1 MKTLSPLMTQEIK
14 FSKEDEEKIKQL
26 AIEFPDL
33 NLITRKFFND
43 EQLDG
48 RSKQGIAIRAFLA
61 ANKIN
66 YKTSKY
72 QKIGNLTLTDSQKDF
87 IEQEAKNGL
96 ASLKIAELLYP
107 EKEVVQMSIEH
118 RTVMDYLRS
127 IGNGVMP
134 ENETAL
140 GVKYQ
145 VPRSVER
152 VVNKI
157 NAATGENLN
166 KEKLSRHHK
175 NCIDKLAINLGNS
188 RFQKIINCY
197 TSQEDRDIFE
207 EEFIRMTWDKPDL
220 TADEVNLY
228 MNVCK
233 EIINLETT
241 SRHLDKLNKMFEE
254 TQEQNEMSIRLAE
267 IIKAKSSEY
276 HQCEGRVESLIKKL
290 QGDRAGRINARQ
302 KENASVLAIVQMFQ
316 DEEERVNMVKIAEM
330 QRSLVKEE
338 AQKLENMSEWKAR
351 ILGISLNDAV

>member
-1 MKTLSPLMTQEIK
+1 MNLEIK
-14 FSKEDEEKIKQL
+14 FTPEDGEKIKKL
-26 AIEFPDL
+26 AAEFPDL

-43 EQLDG
+43 EELDG

-61 ANKIN
+61 SNKIN

-72 QKIGNLTLTDSQKDF
+72 QKVGSLPLTDEQKDF
-87 IEQEAKNGL
+87 IEAQSKVGTP
-96 ASLKIAELLYP
+96 SLQIAELVYP
-107 EKEVVQMSIEH
+107 DKSVVQLSVEH
-118 RTVMDYLRS
+118 RTVMEYLRS
-127 IGNGVMP
+127 IGNGIMP

-152 VVNKI
+152 VINKI

-166 KEKLSRHHK
+166 KEKISRHHK
-175 NCIDKLAINLGNS
+175 YCIDKLAINLSNS

-197 TSQEDRDIFE
+197 TSQEDRTIFE

-290 QGDRAGRINARQ
+290 QGDRAGRINAKQ
-302 KENASVLAIVQMFQ
+302 KENASVLSIVQMFQ
-316 DEEERVNMVKIAEM
+316 DEEERANMVKIAEM
-330 QRSLVKEE
+330 QRSLVKDE
-338 AQKLENMSEWKAR
+338 AQRLESMSEWKAR
-351 ILGISLNDAV
+351 ILGISLDDAV

>member
-1 MKTLSPLMTQEIK
+1 MNLEIK
-14 FSKEDEEKIKQL
+14 FTPEDGEKIKKL
-26 AIEFPDL
+26 AAEFPDL

-43 EQLDG
+43 EELDG

-72 QKIGNLTLTDSQKDF
+72 QKVGSLPLTDEQKDF
-87 IEQEAKNGL
+87 IEGQSKMGT
-96 ASLKIAELLYP
+96 ASLQIAELVYP
-107 EKEVVQMSIEH
+107 DKSVVQLSLEH
-118 RTVMDYLRS
+118 RTVMEYLRS
-127 IGNGVMP
+127 IGNGLMP

-152 VVNKI
+152 VINKI
-157 NAATGENLN
+157 NAATGEHLN
-166 KEKLSRHHK
+166 KEKISRHHK
-175 NCIDKLAINLGNS
+175 YCIDKLAINLSNS

-197 TSQEDRDIFE
+197 TSQEDRTIFE

-290 QGDRAGRINARQ
+290 QGDRAGRINAKQR
-302 KENASVLAIVQMFQ
+302 ENASVLSMVQMFQ
-316 DEEERVNMVKIAEM
+316 DEEERANMVKIAEM
-330 QRSLVKEE
+330 QRSLVKDE
-338 AQKLENMSEWKAR
+338 AQRLESMVEWKAR
-351 ILGISLNDAV
+351 ILGISLDDAV

>member
-1 MKTLSPLMTQEIK
+1 MNLEIK
-14 FSKEDEEKIKQL
+14 FTPEDGEKIKKL
-26 AIEFPDL
+26 AAEFPDL

-43 EQLDG
+43 EELDG

-72 QKIGNLTLTDSQKDF
+72 QKVGSLPLTDEQKDF
-87 IEQEAKNGL
+87 IEGQSKMGT
-96 ASLKIAELLYP
+96 ASLQIAELVYP
-107 EKEVVQMSIEH
+107 DKSVVQLSLEH
-118 RTVMDYLRS
+118 LTVMEYLRS
-127 IGNGVMP
+127 IVNGLMP

-152 VVNKI
+152 VINKI
-157 NAATGENLN
+157 NAATGEHLN
-166 KEKLSRHHK
+166 KEKISRHHK
-175 NCIDKLAINLGNS
+175 YCIDKLAINLSNS

-197 TSQEDRDIFE
+197 TSQEDRTIFE

-290 QGDRAGRINARQ
+290 QGDRAGRINAKQR
-302 KENASVLAIVQMFQ
+302 ENASVLSIVQMFQ
-316 DEEERVNMVKIAEM
+316 DEEERANMVKIAEM
-330 QRSLVKEE
+330 QRSLVKDE
-338 AQKLENMSEWKAR
+338 AQRLESMVEWKAR
-351 ILGISLNDAV
+351 ILGISLDDAV

>member
-1 MKTLSPLMTQEIK
+1 MNLEIK
-14 FSKEDEEKIKQL
+14 FTPEDGEKIKKL
-26 AIEFPDL
+26 AAEFPDL

-43 EQLDG
+43 EELDG

-72 QKIGNLTLTDSQKDF
+72 QKVGSLPLTDEQKDF
-87 IEQEAKNGL
+87 IEGQSKMGT
-96 ASLKIAELLYP
+96 ASLQIAELVYP
-107 EKEVVQMSIEH
+107 DKSVVQLSLEH
-118 RTVMDYLRS
+118 RTVMEYLRS
-127 IGNGVMP
+127 IGNGLMP

-152 VVNKI
+152 VINKI
-157 NAATGENLN
+157 NAATGEHLN
-166 KEKLSRHHK
+166 KEKISRHHK
-175 NCIDKLAINLGNS
+175 YCIDKLAINLSNS

-197 TSQEDRDIFE
+197 TSQEDRTIFE

-290 QGDRAGRINARQ
+290 QGDRAGRINAKQR
-302 KENASVLAIVQMFQ
+302 ENASVLSIVQMFQ
-316 DEEERVNMVKIAEM
+316 DEEERANMVKIAEM
-330 QRSLVKEE
+330 QRSLVKDE
-338 AQKLENMSEWKAR
+338 AQRLESMVEWKAR
-351 ILGISLNDAV
+351 ILGISLDDAV

>member
-1 MKTLSPLMTQEIK
+1 MNLEIK
-14 FSKEDEEKIKQL
+14 FTPEDGEKIKKL
-26 AIEFPDL
+26 AAEFPDL

-43 EQLDG
+43 DQLDG

-72 QKIGNLTLTDSQKDF
+72 QKVGSLPLTDQQKDF
-87 IEQEAKNGL
+87 IEGQSKMGM
-96 ASLKIAELLYP
+96 ASLQIAELLYTDRQI
-107 EKEVVQMSIEH
+107 VQLSTEH

-127 IGNGVMP
+127 IGDGAMP

-152 VVNKI
+152 VINKI
-157 NAATGENLN
+157 NAATGETLN
-166 KEKLSRHHK
+166 KEKISRHHK
-175 NCIDKLAINLGNS
+175 YCIDKLGINLSNS

-197 TSQEDRDIFE
+197 TSQEDRTIFE

-290 QGDRAGRINARQ
+290 QGDRAGRINAKQ
-302 KENASVLAIVQMFQ
+302 KENASVLSIVQMFQ
-316 DEEERVNMVKIAEM
+316 DEEERANMVKIAEM
-330 QRSLVKEE
+330 QRSLVKDE
-338 AQKLENMSEWKAR
+338 AQRLESMSEWKAR
-351 ILGISLNDAV
+351 ILGISLDDAV

>member
-1 MKTLSPLMTQEIK
+1 MNLEIK
-14 FSKEDEEKIKQL
+14 FTPEDGEKIKKL
-26 AIEFPDL
+26 AAEFPDL

-43 EQLDG
+43 EELDG

-72 QKIGNLTLTDSQKDF
+72 QKVGSLPLTDEQKDF
-87 IEQEAKNGL
+87 IEGQAKMGVP
-96 ASLKIAELLYP
+96 SLQIAEMVYSD
-107 EKEVVQMSIEH
+107 KQVVQLSTEH
-118 RTVMDYLRS
+118 RTVMEYLRS
-127 IGNGVMP
+127 IGDGAMP

-152 VVNKI
+152 VINKI
-157 NAATGENLN
+157 NAATGEHLN
-166 KEKLSRHHK
+166 KEKISRHHK
-175 NCIDKLAINLGNS
+175 YCIDKLAINLSNS

-197 TSQEDRDIFE
+197 TSQEDRTIFE

-290 QGDRAGRINARQ
+290 QGDRAGRINAKQR
-302 KENASVLAIVQMFQ
+302 ENASVLSIVQMFQ
-316 DEEERVNMVKIAEM
+316 DEEERANMVKIAEM
-330 QRSLVKEE
+330 QRSLVKDE
-338 AQKLENMSEWKAR
+338 AQRLESMSEWKAR
-351 ILGISLNDAV
+351 ILGISLDDAV

>member
-1 MKTLSPLMTQEIK
+1 MNNEIK
-14 FSKEDEEKIKQL
+14 FSEEDAQKIKEL
-26 AIEFPDL
+26 AAEFPDL
-33 NLITRKFFND
+33 NLITKKFFNN
-43 EQLDG
+43 EELDG

-61 ANKIN
+61 ANNIN

-72 QKIGNLTLTDSQKDF
+72 QKVGDLPLTEKQKEF
-87 IEQEAKNGL
+87 IIDQTKLGL
-96 ASLKIAELLYP
+96 SSLKIAELLYP
-107 EKEVVQMSIEH
+107 NKQVLQMSLEQ
-118 RTVMDYLRS
+118 RTVMNYIRS
-127 IGNGVMP
+127 LGDLTQV
-134 ENETAL
+134 ENESAL

-152 VVNKI
+152 LVNKI
-157 NAATGENLN
+157 NEATGENLN
-166 KEKLSRHHK
+166 KERLTRFHKL
-175 NCIDKLAINLGNS
+175 CTDKLNINLNNS

-197 TSQEDRDIFE
+197 TSQEDRNIFE

-290 QGDRAGRINARQ
+290 QGDRRERISSKH
-302 KENASVLAIVQMFQ
+302 KENASILSIVQLFQ
-316 DEEERVNMVKIAEM
+316 DEEERANMIKIAEM
-330 QRSLVKEE
+330 QKSIVSEE
-338 AQKLENMSEWKAR
+338 GKKMETMVEWKAR
-351 ILGISLNDAV
+351 ILGISLDDAV

>member
-1 MKTLSPLMTQEIK
+1 MNLEIK
-14 FSKEDEEKIKQL
+14 FTPEDGEKIKKL
-26 AIEFPDL
+26 AAEFPDL

-43 EQLDG
+43 EELDG

-72 QKIGNLTLTDSQKDF
+72 QKVGSLPLTDEQKDF
-87 IEQEAKNGL
+87 IEGQSKMGAP
-96 ASLKIAELLYP
+96 SLQIAELVYP
-107 EKEVVQMSIEH
+107 DKSVVQLSLEH
-118 RTVMDYLRS
+118 RTVMEYLRS
-127 IGNGVMP
+127 IGNGLMP

-152 VVNKI
+152 VINKI
-157 NAATGENLN
+157 NAATGEHLN
-166 KEKLSRHHK
+166 KEKISRHHK
-175 NCIDKLAINLGNS
+175 YCIDKLAINLSNS

-197 TSQEDRDIFE
+197 TSQEDRTIFE

-290 QGDRAGRINARQ
+290 QGDRAGRINAKQR
-302 KENASVLAIVQMFQ
+302 ENASVLSIVQMFQ
-316 DEEERVNMVKIAEM
+316 DEEERANMVKIAEM
-330 QRSLVKEE
+330 QRSLVKDE
-338 AQKLENMSEWKAR
+338 AQRLESMVEWKAR
-351 ILGISLNDAV
+351 ILGISLDDAV

>member
-1 MKTLSPLMTQEIK
+1 MNLEIK
-14 FSKEDEEKIKQL
+14 FTPEDGEKIKKL
-26 AIEFPDL
+26 AAEFPDL

-43 EQLDG
+43 DQLDG

-72 QKIGNLTLTDSQKDF
+72 QKVGSLPLTDEQKDF
-87 IEQEAKNGL
+87 IEGQAKMGL
-96 ASLKIAELLYP
+96 ASLQIAELLYTD
-107 EKEVVQMSIEH
+107 KQVIQLSLEH
-118 RTVMDYLRS
+118 RTVMEYLRS
-127 IGNGVMP
+127 IGDGVMA

-152 VVNKI
+152 VINKI
-157 NAATGENLN
+157 NAATGETLN
-166 KEKLSRHHK
+166 KEKISRHHK
-175 NCIDKLAINLGNS
+175 YCIDKLAINLSNS

-197 TSQEDRDIFE
+197 TSQEDRNIFE

-241 SRHLDKLNKMFEE
+241 SRHLDKLNKMFED

-302 KENASVLAIVQMFQ
+302 KENASVLSIVQMFQ
-316 DEEERVNMVKIAEM
+316 DEEERANMVKIAEM
-330 QRSLVKEE
+330 QRSLVKDE
-338 AQKLENMSEWKAR
+338 AQRLESMSEWKAR
-351 ILGISLNDAV
+351 ILGISLDDAV